1 MTTTTTTTNKPPEN
15 DDTIDF
21 HHPYTP
27 YPVQLEFMQTVYSVL
42 EQGAGQVG
50 ILESPTGTGKSL
62 SLICS
67 ALTWLRNHKRQKF
80 DAGFEETR
88 KQMEGEPEWMVE
100 IALRRKREELMKRWE
115 EREERLERLRKKERE
130 LEEKGRGRKRVRV
143 EGGELGRK
151 RRELDEEEE
160 FLVGDWGDDREG
172 ERGGEEGGL
181 SKETRE
187 MMAKV
192 GLGGWKRGDDDDG
205 DEGGGEDEIKIYYT
219 SRTHSQ
225 LTQFISELRRPEFP
239 PSLPSEMLIKD
250 GKEET
255 KETIKEITLSSRQKL
270 CINPAVARLGSVSA
284 INDRCTEL
292 QQSKSKDKCGF
303 MPHAENLKQ
312 THQFRDTTLA
322 TVPDIEDMYRIGK
335 QLQVCPYY
343 ASRTA
348 IPGAEVITLPYPLLL
363 QKNAREALGIK
374 LEGNV
379 VIIDEAHN
387 IMDAVANVYAAD
399 IRLSE
404 LRKGRQMLGVYVKR
418 FGKKLKGENRVMVAQ
433 IGKVIESLKD
443 WLEGQLQVKGDQGIA
458 DPNSLLKSRGADQ
471 INLYTLMKYI
481 QESKLAYKVESYVT
495 HTEESQDSA
504 STSPKSSTPV
514 LHTLVSFLTALTNL
528 STEGRIFYEKLPGVE
543 NPDIKLSYLL
553 LSPTHAFSSIAS
565 SARAVILA
573 GGTMSP
579 FEDYKAH
586 LFPSLPPE
594 KLTTLSCGHVI
605 PASSLFVHTLSS
617 YKPGAV
623 SGSDLFEFS
632 FQKRSDKSM
641 IKNLGLTLLNI
652 CSVAPDGVVVFFPS
666 YSYLDEV
673 IAFWQSNDGSSSQG
687 QSIWDRLASKK
698 PLFRDASSS
707 SSGSTSTD
715 DILTSYSAAIAS
727 PPTPHKGAVLFS
739 VIGGR
744 LSEGINF
751 SDALCRLVLIVG
763 LPYPNLHSPEWKER
777 IEYLESTCLAR
788 GGNKEEAKVEARE
801 FYENAAMRAVNQS
814 IGRAVRHRGDW
825 SGIVLVDRRYE
836 MERVRGK
843 LPGWI
848 RKGMSKEWRDDRG
861 VAGLMGG
868 WGGFLGRRLEF
879 HGRH

>member
-1 MTTTTTTTNKPPEN
+1 MAAPTSEEP
-15 DDTIDF
+15 IDF

-27 YPVQLEFMQTVYSVL
+27 YPVQLEFMRTAYDVL
-42 EQGAGQVG
+42 ERGNGQVG

-67 ALTWLRNHKRQKF
+67 AITWLRNHKRKGI
-80 DAGFEETR
+80 DAGLDETR
-88 KQMEGEPEWMVE
+88 RQMVGEPEWMVE
-100 IALRRKREELMKRWE
+100 TALRRKREELVGKWE
-115 EREERLERLRKKERE
+115 EREERLERLRRKEKE
-130 LEEKGRGRKRVRV
+130 LEERGRERKRVRV
-143 EGGELGRK
+143 EEGQMGGRK
-151 RRELDEEEE
+151 EVDEEEE
-160 FLVGDWGDDREG
+160 FLVVVG
-172 ERGGEEGGL
+172 GGEDERDEEGL
-181 SKETRE
+181 SRETRE
-187 MMAKV
+187 MMVKV
-192 GLGGWKRGDDDDG
+192 GLGGWKKEEEERNG
-205 DEGGGEDEIKIYYT
+205 DEGDGEGIKWQIYYT

-239 PSLPSEMLIKD
+239 PSLPVEILEKD

-255 KETIKEITLSSRQKL
+255 KETVKEITLSSRQKL
-270 CINPAVARLGSVSA
+270 CINPTVARLGSVSA

-292 QQSKSKDKCGF
+292 QQSKSKQKCAF
-303 MPHAENLKQ
+303 MPNTENLKQ

-348 IPGAEVITLPYPLLL
+348 IPGAEIITLPYPLLL
-363 QKNAREALGIK
+363 QKNAREALGIE
-374 LEGNV
+374 LEGSV

-404 LRKGRQMLGVYVKR
+404 LRRGRQMLGVYVKR

-433 IGKVIESLKD
+433 IGKVVESLKD
-443 WLEGQLQVKGDQGIA
+443 WLETQLQVKGDQGIA

-481 QESKLAYKVESYVT
+481 QDSKLAYKVESYIA
-495 HTEESQDSA
+495 HAEDSQDS
-504 STSPKSSTPV
+504 SPKSSTPV
-514 LHTLVSFLTALTNL
+514 LHTLVSFLAALTNL
-528 STEGRIFYEKLPGVE
+528 STEGRIFYEKLLGD

-586 LFPSLPPE
+586 LFPELPGG

-605 PASSLFVHTLSS
+605 PETNLFVHTLAS
-617 YKPGAV
+617 YKPG
-623 SGSDLFEFS
+623 GLDTFEFS
-632 FQKRSDKSM
+632 FGKRSDKTM
-641 IKNLGLTLLNI
+641 IKNLGLVLLNI

-666 YSYLDEV
+666 YGYLDEV
-673 IAFWQSNDGSSSQG
+673 VGVWQQG
-687 QSIWDRLASKK
+687 EGEGGGKSIWERLEAKK
-698 PLFRDASSS
+698 PLFRDVSSS
-707 SSGSTSTD
+707 TGGGASSTD
-715 DILTSYSAAIAS
+715 DILGRYSTAVDA
-727 PPTPHKGAVLFS
+727 PDRPHRGAVLFS

-763 LPYPNLHSPEWKER
+763 LPYPNLHSPEWKAR
-777 IEYLESTCLAR
+777 IEYLESTCVAR
-788 GGNKEEAKVEARE
+788 GGSKEEAKVEARE

-825 SGIVLVDRRYE
+825 SGIVLVDRRYG
-836 MERVRGK
+836 MGRVRGK

-848 RKGMSKEWRDDRG
+848 RNGMKGEGMDNRG

-868 WGGFLGRRLEF
+868 LGAFFR
-879 HGRH
+879 GKA